1 MAHLAV
7 TESTGSVVI
16 HTPLGNTTPVVQV
29 DIGCILHQARLSSA
43 SITQIVENYTQTMS
57 RSVDA
62 DTLSFLNSMADS
74 ALYSHQVNLQLL
86 QQLLPTTYGP
96 QPFAKISVF
105 KNDNFVLP
113 IFLLPK
119 LRSVAQIE

>member
-29 DIGCILHQARLSSA
+29 DIGCILDQARLSSA